1 MPRSPLMM
9 AAVLAGA
16 AMATTAVAAE
26 PTLILESRLRHEAV
40 DQAGF
45 ANDASAL
52 TLRTRLGFETA
63 EWKGIKLLIE
73 GENVVALGEEY
84 NSTTNGETAYPIVP
98 DPETTELNRLQIAWK
113 GDKAAA
119 VVGRQRIILGSARF
133 VGNVGFR
140 QNEQTFDAARVDLKP
155 RPDLALTYAYVDRV
169 QRVFG
174 DDHPQ
179 GDWRSDSH
187 LAQADWK
194 PAWGHLTLHGEWLDF
209 ANAPTQSSVTL
220 GAGLRL
226 ERPLSDNGL
235 KGSLEAAYARQADY
249 GDNPADFELD
259 YAALN
264 LGLRQKDNWASVGL
278 ERLDG
283 NGAQGFATP
292 LATLHAFQGWADVF
306 LTTPADGVQDLN
318 AKVGATVRPEGL
330 PPVRLAAALHR
341 FTAPQGGDDYGTELD
356 LLAAAPLTPNLSFET
371 KLAWFDGDR
380 PGFGDRTKVWIS
392 LDYRY

>member
-1 MPRSPLMM
+1 MPKSAICL
-9 AAVLAGA
+9 AAILAGA
-16 AMATTAVAAE
+16 TVASEAAAQDSK
-26 PTLILESRLRHEAV
+26 LILESRLRYEAV
-40 DQAGF
+40 DQTGLPNA
-45 ANDASAL
+45 ASAL

-63 EWKGIKLLIE
+63 PWDGVQLLIE

-84 NSTTNGETAYPIVP
+84 NSTTNGKITYPIVP

-119 VVGRQRIILGSARF
+119 VIGRQRIILDSARF

-140 QNEQTFDAARVDLKP
+140 QNEQTFDAARLDLKP
-155 RPDLALTYAYVDRV
+155 RPDLAVTYVYVDRV
-169 QRVFG
+169 QRIFG

-194 PAWGHLTLHGEWLDF
+194 PAWGHLMVHGNWLDF
-209 ANAPTQSSVTL
+209 ANAPGQSSATL
-220 GAGLRL
+220 GASLRL
-226 ERPLSDNGL
+226 ERPLSEGGL
-235 KGSLEAAYARQADY
+235 KGSLVVAYARQADY
-249 GDNPADFELD
+249 GGNPADFELD
-259 YAALN
+259 YAALS
-264 LGLRQKDNWASVGL
+264 LGLRQQDGWASLGL

-283 NGAQGFATP
+283 DGSRGFATP

-306 LTTPADGVQDLN
+306 LTTPPQGVQDLN
-318 AKVGATVRPEGL
+318 VKAGATVRPDGL

-341 FTAPQGGDDYGTELD
+341 FTAPEGGDDYGTELN
-356 LLAAAPLTPNLSFET
+356 LLAAAPLTPNLSFEA
-371 KLAWFDGDR
+371 KLAWFESDHPGYSDR
-380 PGFGDRTKVWIS
+380 SKVWLS